1 MVAGWSPALNF
12 DDDRQPPSQLQIE
25 VGGTEEA
32 VVLLPVGEL
41 DLATAGQ
48 LEQVVVREL
57 AGGPPALVLD
67 LSRVSFM
74 DSVAVG
80 TLLRCEERAR
90 GDGQR
95 FAINAGS
102 GQPQRL
108 LELCG
113 LVERFQDAGIPDLSE
128 SD

>member
-1 MVAGWSPALNF
+1 M
-12 DDDRQPPSQLQIE
+12 
-25 VGGTEEA
+25 
-32 VVLLPVGEL
+32 LLPVGEL
-41 DLATAGQ
+41 DLATAEQ
-48 LEQVVVREL
+48 LEQAVMREL
-57 AGGPPALVLD
+57 AGGPSALVLD

-74 DSVAVG
+74 DSVALG
-80 TLLRCEERAR
+80 ALLRCEGRAR
-90 GDGQR
+90 EDGLR
-95 FAINAGS
+95 FAIKAGS